1 MLKSIKTK
9 ILIISIILLNLTV
22 VIFIYKF
29 KASFLTKEE
38 RLQKF
43 RPPTAITGLLD
54 SDGKA
59 LFKGEPIEKN
69 SLDYFKKLNH
79 KIYFSF
85 PITLDGYVTP
95 VLGADANSFKT
106 LAQHMQWNQ
115 TEYSDNIRN
124 RNIGLD
130 KNHVYCGD
138 QKIPNFNPQN
148 LTFLGDGYLTDQQN
162 TYFCDWEFKA
172 KSDAIKP
179 NVFEKFDYAIFG
191 RKISQT
197 GYYYPLYKLTN
208 SSKPYKLV
216 LKNTVT
222 NGESTYVDGLYLKAT
237 QPDKLVSLQTFQPNE
252 RIHQADSYTTDKI
265 NVFFK
270 NKTLEIPYHPHLQSI
285 PFNFEIYLYDPKSNY
300 YFYKSYKI
308 KANDLKLINTEDLKS
323 NKPIFSNQDSLFI
336 FNTEKLELEKIS
348 KNPFHSSLYK
358 LSSSVL
364 SNGKDI
370 YFFNS
375 YNIYSSTLFMFFS
388 RICSSN
394 LELKVMKNMPIVKWK
409 KIGEISIKN
418 PKYNWKK
425 IQGSYWKY
433 KEDFYYLPES
443 GGILKLHSS
452 ENSNRFLNNQ
462 LTFSEAER
470 LINDKSLFEPVLGR
484 KFATHREIHS
494 FCFKNYIN

>member
-1 MLKSIKTK
+1 MLKSIKIR
-9 ILIISIILLNLTV
+9 ILIISIILLILTV

-29 KASFLTKEE
+29 KSSFLTKEE

-43 RPPTAITGLLD
+43 RPPTAITGLLG

-59 LFKGEPIEKN
+59 LFKGKPIDKN
-69 SLDYFKKLNH
+69 SFDYFKKLND

-85 PITLDGYVTP
+85 PIALDGYVTP

-106 LAQHMQWNQ
+106 LAQHMRWNQ
-115 TEYSDNIRN
+115 TEYRDNIRS

-138 QKIPNFNPQN
+138 QKIPNFNPHN
-148 LTFLGDGYLTDQQN
+148 LTFLGDGYLSDQN
-162 TYFCDWEFKA
+162 STYFCDWEFKA
-172 KSDAIKP
+172 KSDAIEP

-197 GYYYPLYKLTN
+197 GYYYPLHKLINN
-208 SSKPYKLV
+208 SRPYKLV

-222 NGESTYVDGLYLKAT
+222 NGESIYVDGLYLKVK
-237 QPDKLVSLQTFQPNE
+237 QPEQLAYLQIFQSNE
-252 RIHQADSYTTDKI
+252 RIHQAESYTTDKI

-270 NKTLEIPYHPHLQSI
+270 NKILDIPYHPNLRSI
-285 PFNFEIYLYDPKSNY
+285 PFNFHIYLYDPKTNY
-300 YFYKSYKI
+300 YFYEANKI
-308 KANDLKLINTEDLKS
+308 NANNLKLINTEDKKS

-336 FNTEKLELEKIS
+336 FNTEKLKLEKIS
-348 KNPFHSSLYK
+348 KNPFHNSLYK
-358 LSSSVL
+358 LSPSVL

-394 LELKVMKNMPIVKWK
+394 LELKVMKNMPIFKWK

-418 PKYNWKK
+418 PKYNWEK

-443 GGILKLHSS
+443 GGILKLHST
-452 ENSNRFLNNQ
+452 ENSNRFLKNQ
-462 LTFSEAER
+462 LTFSEAEK
-470 LINDKSLFEPVLGR
+470 LINDKSLFEPVLAR
-484 KFATHREIHS
+484 KFATYKEIHN